1 VHGPVPRTL
10 LVGAT
15 LALFLVW
22 GNTFL
27 AFEALLVPRT
37 GTAPLDW
44 WGLVVAR
51 MVPVGIVAGGWCAL
65 VAPRES
71 LALARAHPRR
81 LLVCGLM
88 TVPVYN
94 GFLYHAM
101 QHRVGGPVAS
111 VVTTLTPL
119 WLVVFGAGFLGEAL
133 TARKAAGL
141 ALGLGGLALLASG
154 KPPGEGSSGARVL
167 EAAVAPLAWSV
178 YSALTKPVTRTHS
191 PLVWTYLV
199 LAVGSLTLLP
209 AMPFLGVPDLRPL
222 GAGDVALVLYLAL
235 AATIGGNAVWS
246 WLLRHL
252 PASTVGL
259 TVFLNPPITLVSKIG
274 WAAAFPAVVPA
285 VAIAPLEWA
294 GGAVMLAGVA
304 LAVVPRKAHLSGTG

>member
-1 VHGPVPRTL
+1 VHGPVPRAA
-10 LVGAT
+10 LVAAT
-15 LALFLVW
+15 AALFLVW

-27 AFEALLVPRT
+27 AFEALLVPRS

-44 WGLVVAR
+44 WGLLVAR
-51 MVPVGIVAGGWCAL
+51 MVPVGLVAGAWCL
-65 VAPRES
+65 FVARREAV
-71 LALARAHPRR
+71 ALARAHPGR

-101 QHRVGGPVAS
+101 QHRVVGPVAS

-119 WLVVFGAGFLGEAL
+119 WLVVFAAAFLGERI

-141 ALGLGGLALLASG
+141 ALGFGGLVLLASG
-154 KPPGEGSSGARVL
+154 KPAGEGASGWRVL

-178 YSALTKPVTRTHS
+178 YSALTKPVTRDHS

-199 LAVGSLTLLP
+199 LTVGSLSLLP
-209 AMPFLGVPDLRPL
+209 AMPFLGVPDLSAL
-222 GAGDVALVLYLAL
+222 GAGDAALVLYLAL

-259 TVFLNPPITLVSKIG
+259 TVFLNPPITLVSKVA
-274 WAAAFPAVVPA
+274 WAAAFPAIVPS

-294 GGAVMLAGVA
+294 GGFVMLCGVA
-304 LAVVPRKAHLSGTG
+304 LAVIPRRA